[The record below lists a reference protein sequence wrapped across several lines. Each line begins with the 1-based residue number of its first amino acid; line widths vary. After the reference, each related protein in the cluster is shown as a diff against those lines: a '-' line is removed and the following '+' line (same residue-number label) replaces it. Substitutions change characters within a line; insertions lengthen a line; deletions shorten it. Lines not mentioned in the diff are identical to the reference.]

1 MKIINKILQLDTK
14 QEFDFIDITEAVEVF
29 LKESAVQNG
38 LMNIQT
44 MHTTCPLLLNEN
56 EPLLLS
62 DFKNH
67 LAQLSPKNLNYYHN
81 DLTVRTVNV
90 CQDECQ
96 NGHSHCLALH
106 FPSNLS
112 LHIIDGKLQ
121 LGQWQR
127 IFTVELDRPRTRKI
141 QIQIMG
147 E

>member
-1 MKIINKILQLDTK
+1 MKIINKILALNTK
-14 QEFDFIDITEAVEVF
+14 KEFDFIDITEAVETF
-29 LKESAVQNG
+29 LKESQINNG
-38 LMNIQT
+38 LVNVQT

-56 EPLLLS
+56 EPCLLQ
-62 DFKNH
+62 DFQNH
-67 LAQLSPKNLNYYHN
+67 LAGLSPKELPYIHN
-81 DLTVRTVNV
+81 DFTVRTVNV
-90 CQDECQ
+90 CDGECK

-112 LHIIDGKLQ
+112 LNVIDGKLQ

-127 IFTVELDRPRTRKI
+127 IFAVELDKPRPRQI